1 MLLVSALLSKLRVI
15 CIRCMYYYRV
25 VIAILA
31 IVESSEA
38 PVASLVPFFIFISRK
53 SVERL
58 FTCCVMEVDVN
69 FVQT

>member
-1 MLLVSALLSKLRVI
+1 
-15 CIRCMYYYRV
+15 MYYYRV